1 MFCPEPGRI
10 FLERILVTDW
20 TVWHGRFAQI
30 EGTIPGLPDPFYQRV
45 GGEAQMRPDSNTT
58 APEERRSPW
67 LGIIKFLFIV
77 LLTII
82 IFLLGQ
88 DMVRHRFFRGGWV
101 DRQDT
106 LRP

>member
-1 MFCPEPGRI
+1 
-10 FLERILVTDW
+10 
-20 TVWHGRFAQI
+20 
-30 EGTIPGLPDPFYQRV
+30 
-45 GGEAQMRPDSNTT
+45 MRPGSNAA

-67 LGIIKFLFIV
+67 VGIIKFLFIV

-101 DRQDT
+101 DQRDT